1 MAEVK
6 AEAARVAAL
15 QAQLP
20 TQGRGASVSK
30 TDAEKWAARVDALL
44 KDVRSV
50 TSPTGEVDAVALVA
64 ALADARNAITVA
76 VVTE

>member
-20 TQGRGASVSK
+20 TQGRGAGSTK

-50 TSPTGEVDAVALVA
+50 SSPTGEMMRCGRAGRG
-64 ALADARNAITVA
+64 AD
-76 VVTE
+76 